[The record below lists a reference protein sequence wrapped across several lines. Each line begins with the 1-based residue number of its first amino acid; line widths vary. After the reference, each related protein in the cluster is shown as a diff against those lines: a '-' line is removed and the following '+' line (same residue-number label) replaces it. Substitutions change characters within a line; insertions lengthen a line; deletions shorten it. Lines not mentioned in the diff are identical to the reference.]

1 MARLALGLDSSTQS
15 LSSIIVDVDTAE
27 KLFEHSLDYRRD
39 NRINNFGI
47 GHDYIIPPRV
57 DGEADQPPEMFLAS
71 VDAMFDD
78 LQTLGVAVE
87 DIVLINSSGQ
97 QHGHVYLNNRAESH
111 FAQLRKADCGELSL
125 AKLLSGSFSYL
136 TAPIWMTS
144 NTVNQANCVRTG
156 VGGSDIMIRLSG
168 SNAPLRF
175 TGAVIR
181 RVAEQFPDVYR
192 TTENIQLISSLIPS
206 ILTGNSKAP
215 VDYSNACGMSLMD
228 YEKKIWA
235 PELLKATSEGLP
247 GGAGVL
253 AKKLPNLVPPDTVV
267 GKIGTYFVEKY
278 GFQPE
283 CKIIAGS
290 GDNPQAKTLV
300 AGDLLSLGTSFV
312 NMVSTGIDM
321 RDMRGLANSMY
332 DGVGRP
338 FIFGCRTNGAMV
350 WDRVR
355 SLYGLEKEDYE
366 PGEAALKQVTPGS
379 SMTFWQPKNES
390 LPPSGSFDIIRVA
403 AHADTGLGLDYS
415 GVIETSLAAVYV
427 HSKQFTRTGDVSL
440 FVTGGAT
447 DSPEIMRRVAAIW
460 NREIIPI
467 EKGGPALGAAVAGI
481 HAYCKSRNEPF
492 CLEDYCRSVL
502 KRRAPIS
509 PLLEDVS
516 VYHSPGKYL
525 EKFRMEEAK
534 IIAQHS
540 ISRTPTKRGV

>member
-15 LSSIIVDVDTAE
+15 LSSIIVDIDAAE
-27 KLFEHSLDYRRD
+27 KVFEHSLDYRKD
-39 NRINNFGI
+39 NRLNDFGI
-47 GHDYIIPPRV
+47 GPDYIIPPRV
-57 DGEADQPPEMFLAS
+57 EGEADQPIEMILAS
-71 VDAMFDD
+71 LDIMFDD
-78 LQTLGVAVE
+78 LRVAGVAVK
-87 DIVLINSSGQ
+87 DILLINNSGQ

-111 FAQLRKADCGELSL
+111 FSQLRQEGCGESSL
-125 AKLLSGSFSYL
+125 VRLLSGSFAYL

-144 NTVNQANCVRTG
+144 NTVNQADCVRES
-156 VGGSDIMIRLSG
+156 VGGKDKMIRLSG

-192 TTENIQLISSLIPS
+192 ATENIQLISSLIPS

-215 VDYSNACGMSLMD
+215 IDYSNACGMSLMD

-235 PELLKATSEGLP
+235 PELLEATSEGLP
-247 GGAGVL
+247 GGAGAL

-267 GKIGTYFVEKY
+267 GNIGTYFVEKY
-278 GFQPE
+278 GFQTE

-332 DGVGRP
+332 DGIGRP
-338 FIFGCRTNGAMV
+338 FMFGCRTNGALV

-355 SLYGLEKEDYE
+355 SLHGLGKEDYE
-366 PGEAALKQVTPGS
+366 PADAALKQVTPGS

-415 GVIETSLAAVYV
+415 GVIETSLASVYV
-427 HSKQFTRTGDVSL
+427 HSEQFTGTGDVPL

-460 NREIIPI
+460 NREVIPI

-481 HAYCKSRNEPF
+481 QAYCKSRHEPF
-492 CLEDYCRSVL
+492 DVEDFSRSVL
-502 KRRAPIS
+502 KRRAPLT
-509 PLLEDVS
+509 PQPEDVAA
-516 VYHSPGKYL
+516 YHSPDGYL
-525 EKFRMEEAK
+525 ERFRAEEAG
-534 IIAQHS
+534 IVARHPI
-540 ISRTPTKRGV
+540 G